1 MWTGVGEVGCKH
13 GVGKMV
19 ETCVT
24 VREVGVVGICRGG
37 VSVSLAK
44 KGVEHTRRRECRAG
58 GGEVGDVA
66 GRGGEVE
73 GSMRTAGNA
82 GERGRGSMR
91 YGVCGGHGVGWGCGV
106 ANVGRNVQGERGGG
120 V

>member
-1 MWTGVGEVGCKH
+1 VDEVGSKH

-24 VREVGVVGICRGG
+24 LREVGVVCIRRGG
-37 VSVSLAK
+37 VSVLVAK
-44 KGVEHTRRRECRAG
+44 KGVEHTRRRECRPG

-66 GRGGEVE
+66 GRGGEVA
-73 GSMRTAGNA
+73 GSIRAAGDA

-91 YGVCGGHGVGWGCGV
+91 YGVCGAYGVGLACGV
-106 ANVGRNVQGERGGG
+106 VNVGTNMQGERGGG
-120 V
+120 A